1 MVFTSFKTWK
11 QPGTAFAWMF
21 HLMKNGLWCGL
32 SWTSRRGEFIHK
44 ERISWCQNMIALI
57 LMKSMKGTMIA
68 TICVIIT
75 ITIIFLWQS
84 PCGYIGKRQF
94 KDRRQ
99 QVMIKKSFFSSNI
112 WMLQKSDLHAFF
124 ITCVARGRPSSSSSK
139 RELTCDI
146 NSNRSSLTSASLSLL
161 HNCSGFLLQYQ
172 RNWEPD
178 KNPRNFFCHYCFTS
192 MIFFRA
198 QRS

>member
-1 MVFTSFKTWK
+1 
-11 QPGTAFAWMF
+11 
-21 HLMKNGLWCGL
+21 
-32 SWTSRRGEFIHK
+32 
-44 ERISWCQNMIALI
+44 
-57 LMKSMKGTMIA
+57 MKSMKETMIA

-75 ITIIFLWQS
+75 ITIIFLWQR

-99 QVMIKKSFFSSNI
+99 QVMIKKSFFFSNI

-146 NSNRSSLTSASLSLL
+146 NSNRSSLTSANIFTQPSSQSLRISATISTQLRTGQKPTIF
-161 HNCSGFLLQYQ
+161 CC
-172 RNWEPD
+172 
-178 KNPRNFFCHYCFTS
+178 CHYCLIS
-192 MIFFRA
+192 IFFRA